1 MLKKT
6 CRTQFFGDFG
16 CFDNSLITNILQL
29 KLPFTLPNATQ
40 NPHNFQFLFR
50 HTFQTTNY
58 TLLNI
63 STELHCLFSR
73 FLMPFQKI
81 YAENFSKLL
90 SF

>member
-6 CRTQFFGDFG
+6 CRTQFFDKSEYS
-16 CFDNSLITNILQL
+16 NKSLIINILQTN
-29 KLPFTLPNATQ
+29 LPLLLPNAART
-40 NPHNFQFLFR
+40 PPTFKFLFR
-50 HTFQTTNY
+50 YISKTDNY

-63 STELHCLFSR
+63 LTELRCLLLRSPV
-73 FLMPFQKI
+73 LFQKL